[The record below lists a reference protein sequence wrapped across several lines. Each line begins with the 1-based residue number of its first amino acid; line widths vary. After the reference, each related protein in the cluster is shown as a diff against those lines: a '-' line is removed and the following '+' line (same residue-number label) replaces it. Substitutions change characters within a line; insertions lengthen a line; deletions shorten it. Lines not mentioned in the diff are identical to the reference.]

1 MSIFDRNMFRQTS
14 AVSPDV
20 TVIGQGGNVMPRPKI
35 NIATPIDTGIGSLN
49 IDAPTF
55 DDISIKEDSF
65 LSDKPTQIGG
75 LGNIND
81 GVILGPNQIALSDGT
96 IVDGTPIL
104 NQILDGTIDT
114 SLINRLS
121 SQANREVP
129 LGSAILNAMAKY
141 FAKEGDNVLSREPYT
156 AFLDQSEAGALERFG
171 TQLAPQTF
179 RGRFADA
186 VEMTKGSVEKNLFDP
201 IGKGIDKI
209 QEFLGFTSN
218 PNEAEAFQARVKE
231 YEETR
236 PEILRLG
243 TNLFEVGGDRDTI
256 ESIKDLTQRQLQE
269 LDTRKAI
276 NLEIPE
282 VSQEQMEDD
291 VSEELPTETIA
302 ANTIELQ
309 DSVQEPSAEDSR
321 AELERSIREGQES
334 PLPTPEDRSP
344 PSEVDFVLSKEERDK
359 FISDDEKYLR
369 DLAIAD
375 TFGGQKFKD
384 FLGSMGKQL
393 VRTGSFMGIPFGTA
407 DFVESQEGKRAAE
420 AEAEIELTKERIKQA
435 GKGTAGIE
443 LKATD
448 YRAFTDR
455 IKENVPFL
463 EGNIQSVK
471 LLEKAMQIVKNNPDS
486 TGGYGLLKSYLSD
499 IKTFFGGDTKNF
511 KNLPAYKQ
519 VAIIIESIRQ
529 KNLQAVL
536 GESGRTI
543 SDRDREIIT
552 RVFGDLRQGRA
563 SQAELIKLLE
573 QSLAGFKA
581 SGKEYKN
588 QIVGDI
594 ELLNADPRYA
604 KQTQIFN
611 TPEYD
616 KYKLDYETL
625 TETLINTKKLLDS
638 DIIDIDL

>member
-20 TVIGQGGNVMPRPKI
+20 TVIGESGGGARPQMNMPPPSVEI
-35 NIATPIDTGIGSLN
+35 GIGSFERPKFEVTPVISSLTLDTNVNPNIPDTSNQIVLSTGETITIDPEKLKNIANSDAIFTLDVFGMLNNPKVTLGSNVRSILQKAMKGRESSLNYDDYIGGVGNIPADIQLFGRMIKERGLQTAEDVANFFGRN
-49 IDAPTF
+49 IDEIIKNPQLRGLYKKELEEEQMKRISEGEVPEYKPF
-55 DDISIKEDSF
+55 DFIESPLRE
-65 LSDKPTQIGG
+65 GG
-75 LGNIND
+75 LS
-81 GVILGPNQIALSDGT
+81 VIEAQLSG
-96 IVDGTPIL
+96 L
-104 NQILDGTIDT
+104 
-114 SLINRLS
+114 
-121 SQANREVP
+121 
-129 LGSAILNAMAKY
+129 
-141 FAKEGDNVLSREPYT
+141 
-156 AFLDQSEAGALERFG
+156 
-171 TQLAPQTF
+171 
-179 RGRFADA
+179 
-186 VEMTKGSVEKNLFDP
+186 KNP
-201 IGKGIDKI
+201 
-209 QEFLGFTSN
+209 
-218 PNEAEAFQARVKE
+218 
-231 YEETR
+231 
-236 PEILRLG
+236 
-243 TNLFEVGGDRDTI
+243 
-256 ESIKDLTQRQLQE
+256 KDLDEMYRGAQLQSKIDD
-269 LDTRKAI
+269 LDV
-276 NLEIPE
+276 P
-282 VSQEQMEDD
+282 SQTQMEDD

-302 ANTIELQ
+302 ANTIETQ
-309 DSVQEPSAEDSR
+309 DSVQEPTAEDLR

-393 VRTGSFMGIPFGTA
+393 VRTGSFMGIPLGTA
-407 DFVESQEGKRAAE
+407 DFVESETGKRAAE

-435 GKGTAGIE
+435 GKGTTGIE
-443 LKATD
+443 LKPTD

-455 IKENVPFL
+455 IKENIPFL

-511 KNLPAYKQ
+511 QNLPAYKR

-616 KYKLDYETL
+616 KYNLDYETL

-638 DIIDIDL
+638 DIINIDL